1 MRREFRCGYLT
12 IRQFDKR
19 ISVRRRKRVPMLTS
33 FQTGL
38 EHVSTMNLASQLSEQ
53 RADIV
58 RKTGKNRKVGFNQDL
73 IAVNNEMKME
83 QRFWEKICFAFS
95 FLCFNYLSAHRVP
108 RFPLE
113 RFLCA
118 LALFRIALGIFL
130 AQWPFSCNRT
140 QNCVSL
146 PSETSRQKLKSK
158 FCSIFNLFD

>member
-58 RKTGKNRKVGFNQDL
+58 RKTGKNRKVGFN
-73 IAVNNEMKME
+73 
-83 QRFWEKICFAFS
+83 
-95 FLCFNYLSAHRVP
+95 
-108 RFPLE
+108 
-113 RFLCA
+113 
-118 LALFRIALGIFL
+118 
-130 AQWPFSCNRT
+130 
-140 QNCVSL
+140 
-146 PSETSRQKLKSK
+146 
-158 FCSIFNLFD
+158 